1 MKRPTARASRVKKA
15 ASEKT
20 GVEENASQDEGVRT
34 QHYSPTGKDNH
45 QHEVEQID
53 EQEEHE
59 TLNQK
64 PKAKSKGKAKA
75 RANNKINK
83 ASQSPPK
90 NDAGKSKSKAQGKD
104 KEKGEEKRKRIDDAK
119 TPPSK
124 HTRTSPKST
133 GSGKKT
139 FARRWQPIKDPSK
152 TFWAALKDAFEQK
165 VQRKVQAPSSLEDQ
179 SCSKTPWCSHVFQVT

>member
-15 ASEKT
+15 GFEKI

-45 QHEVEQID
+45 QDEVEQI
-53 EQEEHE
+53 EEHE
-59 TLNQK
+59 EHEKLNQK
-64 PKAKSKGKAKA
+64 PKA

-90 NDAGKSKSKAQGKD
+90 KNAGKSKGKAQGKD
-104 KEKGEEKRKRIDDAK
+104 KEKGEGKRKRKDDAKEDTK

-139 FARRWQPIKDPSK
+139 FARRWQPTKDPSK

-165 VQRKVQAPSSLEDQ
+165 VQNKVQAPSSLEDQ
-179 SCSKTPWCSHVFQVT
+179 SCSKTP